1 MRIDRLPSRRT
12 ALGLPLIAPLAAACS
27 PLGVMNALVPKDGG
41 SVRAATDI
49 AYGPHPR
56 QRFDVYV
63 PENRPEDGPA
73 PLLVFLYG
81 GSWRRGDKANYGF
94 VGHAFAA
101 AGYVT
106 AIPDYRIVPE
116 VRYPDFVIDCGRAI
130 AAFQDGAPAFGSRPG
145 PVHLVGHSAGAYN
158 AVMIALADDLA
169 RAAGLERATI
179 AAVAALSGPYD
190 FLPLRVRATRQA
202 FAGVE
207 DLEASQPVNRVH
219 ADAPPMLLANGSDD
233 GVVTP
238 ENIYRLQALLRDAGA
253 IAVTREYA
261 NLGHAGTLLGLA
273 RLFRWRADVLADVT
287 GFFADL
293 DDLRKDAAA

>member
-1 MRIDRLPSRRT
+1 MRIDRLPSRRA
-12 ALGLPLIAPLAAACS
+12 ALGLPFIAPLAAACS
-27 PLGVMNALVPKDGG
+27 PVGVMNALVPKDTG
-41 SVRAATDI
+41 SIRAATDVP
-49 AYGPHPR
+49 YGSDAR
-56 QRFDVYV
+56 QGFDVYI
-63 PENRPEDGPA
+63 PKNAAEHGSA

-116 VRYPDFVIDCGRAI
+116 VRYPDFVIDCGRAV
-130 AAFQDGAPAFGSRPG
+130 AAFQDRAREFGGRPG
-145 PVHLVGHSAGAYN
+145 AVYLVGHSAGAYN
-158 AVMIALADDLA
+158 AVMLALADDLA
-169 RAAGLERATI
+169 RQGGLDRTTI

-190 FLPLRVRATRQA
+190 FLPLRVRATREA

-207 DLEASQPVNRVH
+207 DLEASQPVNRAR

-253 IAVTREYA
+253 IAITREYA

-273 RLFRWRADVLADVT
+273 RLFRWRADVLEDVT

-293 DDLRKDAAA
+293 DDLTREAAA